1 MEVTDAAV
9 VAQVQAGDRDAFRFL
24 VDRHGRNLFRLAYRM
39 TGNQQD
45 SEEIVQETF
54 LRAYKALDRFEMRSN
69 FGTWIY
75 RIAVNRT
82 LDFLNAKKTQMATK
96 DTYQIADDPDPE
108 NSREV
113 QVAAQDAGPDRMLMS
128 VEMKARMAQALALL
142 TPAERVAFTMRHME
156 GRSIEE
162 ISQTLNLKTSAA
174 KNSVFRAV
182 QKLRQQLEPF
192 ASPGSPAR
200 PARGG
205 GSPGSPARPARWGGS
220 PVR

>member
-9 VAQVQAGDRDAFRFL
+9 VAQVLAGDRDAFRVL
-24 VDRHGRNLFRLAYRM
+24 VERHSRSIFRVVYRM

-45 SEEIVQETF
+45 AEEIVQETF
-54 LRAYKALDRFEMRSN
+54 LRAYRALGRFELRSN
-69 FGTWIY
+69 FSTWLY

-82 LDFLNAKKTQMATK
+82 LDFLNTRKTQMNSK
-96 DTYQIADDPDPE
+96 ETYQITDNPGQEEGNQVQLPATEPGPE
-108 NSREV
+108 RLLLS
-113 QVAAQDAGPDRMLMS
+113 A
-128 VEMKARMAQALALL
+128 EMKRKIAGAMGLL

-162 ISQTLNLKTSAA
+162 ISQALNLKTNAA

-192 ASPGSPAR
+192 AAPG
-200 PARGG
+200 RGG
-205 GSPGSPARPARWGGS
+205 LGSA
-220 PVR
+220 VK

>member
-9 VAQVQAGDRDAFRFL
+9 VAQVLAGDRDAFRLL
-24 VDRHGRNLFRLAYRM
+24 VERHGRTLFRVAYRM

-82 LDFLNAKKTQMATK
+82 LDFLNAKKTQMQTK

-108 NSREV
+108 NARQV
-113 QVAAQDAGPDRMLMS
+113 QLEAPHPGPDRMLIS
-128 VEMKARMAQALALL
+128 AEMKTRMAQALAML

-156 GRSIEE
+156 GRSIDE

-200 PARGG
+200 PARWG
-205 GSPGSPARPARWGGS
+205 GSPAR
-220 PVR
+220 